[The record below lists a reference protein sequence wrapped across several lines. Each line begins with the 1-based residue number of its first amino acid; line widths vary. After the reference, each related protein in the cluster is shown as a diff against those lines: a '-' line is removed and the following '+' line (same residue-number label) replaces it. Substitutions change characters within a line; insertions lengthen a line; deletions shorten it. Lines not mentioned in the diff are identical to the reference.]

1 MAGEEEEGYVV
12 EALGFVV
19 DWCVFEGCWVWLWL
33 FEELEDAAAAEVC
46 GFVNSSIRSASSG
59 WCMWRY
65 VAEESLLW
73 DYVSWW
79 IWKWLG
85 PWSGVSTMI
94 ATEVSIYGDLCE
106 Y

>member
-1 MAGEEEEGYVV
+1 MEGEEEEGYVV
-12 EALGFVV
+12 VALGFVE
-19 DWCVFEGCWVWLWL
+19 DWWVVGGWVWVWL

-73 DYVSWW
+73 DCVSCW
-79 IWKWLG
+79 IWKSLG
-85 PWSGVSTMI
+85 IWRGVGTMI
-94 ATEVSIYGDLCE
+94 ATTVGDYGNRRAG
-106 Y
+106 